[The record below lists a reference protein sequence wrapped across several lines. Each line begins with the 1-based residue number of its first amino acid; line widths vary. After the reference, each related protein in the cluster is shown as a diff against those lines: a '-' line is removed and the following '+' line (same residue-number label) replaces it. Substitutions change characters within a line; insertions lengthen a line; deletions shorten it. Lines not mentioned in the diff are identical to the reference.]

1 MFDGITPKLAVA
13 ALLLGQ
19 KQCSITPKLAVA
31 ALLLAQKSHAKFY
44 ERLP

>member
-1 MFDGITPKLAVA
+1 MFDG
-13 ALLLGQ
+13 
-19 KQCSITPKLAVA
+19 ITPKLAVA